1 MSDQGSGGSDFGG
14 GPKFSDVAPK
24 DSARLLPGGPGDT
37 GPAEDF
43 TVGDEDL
50 DLSSLET
57 STANDDMADGDVVLQ
72 VRDLRVQFPTDDG
85 LVTAVDG
92 VSFDLGANETLG
104 IVGES
109 GSGKSVTS
117 MAILGLLPKNAQVTG
132 SIQFRGRELVGL
144 KEKQLQPLRG
154 KSIAMIFQDA
164 LASLNPVY
172 KVGSQIAEAIRVHEP
187 DITKGAAMARAVEM
201 LDVVGIP
208 DPVRRAH
215 QYPHEYS
222 GGMRQR
228 AMIAMSIA
236 NEPDVLIA
244 DEPTTALDVTI
255 QAQVLEVMERIRDRT
270 RSSIMLITH
279 DLGVV
284 AGVADRVMVMYAG
297 RVCEIADV
305 EQVFYTPAHP
315 YTQGLL
321 GSLPRLDARSNER
334 LARIV
339 GQPPSLLA
347 LPSGCAFHPRCPHA
361 LVPGVCSEVRPEME
375 DLPAAGHRAACHRAT
390 EIEWKPLEASL

>member
-1 MSDQGSGGSDFGG
+1 MSPDLTKTPDDDGM
-14 GPKFSDVAPK
+14 V
-24 DSARLLPGGPGDT
+24 
-37 GPAEDF
+37 
-43 TVGDEDL
+43 EDL
-50 DLSSLET
+50 DLSALET
-57 STANDDMADGDVVLQ
+57 SAANDDLSDGDVVLR

-92 VSFDLGANETLG
+92 VSFDLTANETLG

-117 MAILGLLPKNAQVTG
+117 MAILGLLPKNAKVTG
-132 SIQFRGRELVGL
+132 SISFRGRELVGL

-164 LASLNPVY
+164 LAALNPVY
-172 KVGSQIAEAIRVHEP
+172 RVGDQIAEAIAVHEP
-187 DITKGAAMARAVEM
+187 GLKGAALQERVVEM
-201 LDVVGIP
+201 LDIVGIP
-208 DPVRRAH
+208 DPRSRAR

-284 AGVADRVMVMYAG
+284 AGVADRVLVMYAG
-297 RVCEIADV
+297 RVCELADV
-305 EQVFYTPAHP
+305 ESVFYSPAHP

-347 LPSGCAFHPRCPHA
+347 MPPGCAFHPRCPHA
-361 LVPGVCSEVRPEME
+361 LVPGVCNEARPELR
-375 DLPAAGHRAACHRAT
+375 DLADGHAAACHRSE
-390 EIEWKPLEASL
+390 EIEWKPLEAAP

>member
-1 MSDQGSGGSDFGG
+1 MSGYAGGNGPHDPYGSG
-14 GPKFSDVAPK
+14 VAPT
-24 DSARLLPGGPGDT
+24 PEGG
-37 GPAEDF
+37 E
-43 TVGDEDL
+43 TVIEDL
-50 DLSSLET
+50 DLSALET
-57 STANDDMADGDVVLQ
+57 SAANDDLADGDVVLR
-72 VRDLRVQFPTDDG
+72 VRDLQVRFPTDDG
-85 LVTAVDG
+85 MVTAVDG
-92 VSFDLGANETLG
+92 VSFDLTANETLG

-117 MAILGLLPKNAQVTG
+117 MAILGLLPTNAQISG
-132 SIQFRGRELVGL
+132 SISFKGRELLGL

-164 LASLNPVY
+164 LAALNPVY
-172 KVGSQIAEAIRVHEP
+172 RVGDQIGEAIQVHEP
-187 DITKGAAMARAVEM
+187 DLKGTALEERVVEM

-208 DPVRRAH
+208 DPRSRAR

-236 NEPDVLIA
+236 NEPDILIA

-270 RSSIMLITH
+270 RSSIMIITH

-284 AGVADRVMVMYAG
+284 AGVADRVLVMYAG
-297 RVCEIADV
+297 RVAELADV
-305 EQVFYTPAHP
+305 ESVFYSPAHP

-321 GSLPRLDARSNER
+321 GSLPRLDARSDER

-347 LPSGCAFHPRCPHA
+347 MPPGCPFHPRCPHA
-361 LVPGVCSEVRPEME
+361 LVPGVCRDVRPELRE
-375 DLPAAGHRAACHRAT
+375 VADGHAAACHRSE
-390 EIEWKPLEASL
+390 EIEWKPMEAAP